1 VAIQTPGDLRRQL
14 ETEPPGPLYVLTG
27 ADEREK
33 SSLAVRMG
41 ELIEPELRAF
51 NVERFYGTDRDVVR
65 SIVDAARTLPMM
77 AARRVVVVLQAD
89 KLLNPKRRGGAD
101 GDGEE
106 SSDDLEP
113 LIDYV
118 QHLVPTTTLVFVLD
132 APDPAADPRKAHAL
146 LPLNGGARITRAL
159 AKAATIVPCGVAE
172 SGQEVA
178 AWLAARAADAGL
190 TVDRAAQR
198 LLVER
203 AGGDLVKFRTDAERV
218 LTYAAGEGHV
228 TVAHV
233 EDATAVHEVSQDDWS
248 LVRAIEQGQAAK
260 ALRELKLQ
268 LENGR
273 SPFLI
278 LGQIGHSLRTP
289 PPRGRYPAAR
299 LPRAVDAL
307 FETDIALKS
316 SAGDPRVLLE
326 RLIVRLCTP

>member
-1 VAIQTPGDLRRQL
+1 VATQTPADLRRQL
-14 ETEPPGPLYVLTG
+14 ETQPPGALYVFTG

-33 SSLAVRMG
+33 SALAVQFG
-41 ELIEPELRAF
+41 ELVEPELRAF
-51 NVERFYGTDRDVVR
+51 NVERFYGTDRDIVR
-65 SIVDAARTLPMM
+65 AVVDAARTLPMM

-89 KLLNPKRRGGAD
+89 RLLNPKRRGAAD
-101 GDGEE
+101 AGQDE
-106 SSDDLEP
+106 SADDLEP

-118 QHLVPTTTLVFVLD
+118 QHPVPTTTLVLVLD
-132 APDPAADPRKAHAL
+132 APDPGTDAKKAHAL
-146 LPLNGGARITRAL
+146 VPLNAGARITKAL
-159 AKAATIVPCGVAE
+159 ANAATIVPCGAVE

-178 AWLAARAADAGL
+178 AWLAARAAEAGL
-190 TVDRAAQR
+190 TIDRAAQR

-203 AGGDLVKFRTDAERV
+203 AAGDPVKFRTAAERV

-233 EDATAVHEVSQDDWS
+233 EEASAVHEVSQDDWS
-248 LVRAIEQGQAAK
+248 LVRAIEQGQAGK

-289 PPRGRYPAAR
+289 PPRGRYPAAQ
-299 LPRAVDAL
+299 LPRAINAL

-316 SAGDPRVLLE
+316 SGGDPRVLLE
-326 RLIVRLCTP
+326 RLIVQLCV

>member
-1 VAIQTPGDLRRQL
+1 VAIQTPTDLRRQL
-14 ETEPPGPLYVLTG
+14 ETQPPGPLYVLTG

-33 SSLAVRMG
+33 SALAVGFG

-51 NVERFYGTDRDVVR
+51 NVERFYGTDRDIVR
-65 SIVDAARTLPMM
+65 VIVDAARTLPMM
-77 AARRVVVVLQAD
+77 AERRVVVVLQAD
-89 KLLNPKRRGGAD
+89 RLLNPKRRGTTD
-101 GDGEE
+101 GEEEE
-106 SSDDLEP
+106 SSDDVEP

-118 QHLVPTTTLVFVLD
+118 QALVPTTTLVLVLD
-132 APDPAADPRKAHAL
+132 APDAGTDPKKAHAL
-146 LPLNGGARITRAL
+146 LPLNAGARITKAL
-159 AKAATIVPCGVAE
+159 AKAATIVPCGVVE
-172 SGQEVA
+172 SGHEVA
-178 AWLAARAADAGL
+178 AWLAARAAEAGL
-190 TVDRAAQR
+190 TIDRAAQR

-203 AGGDLVKFRTDAERV
+203 AAREPVKYRTDVERV

-233 EDATAVHEVSQDDWS
+233 EEATAEHEVSQDDWS
-248 LVRAIEQGQAAK
+248 LVRAIEQGQAGK

-268 LENGR
+268 LEKGR

-316 SAGDPRVLLE
+316 SAGDPQVLLE
-326 RLIVRLCTP
+326 RLVVQLCT

>member
-1 VAIQTPGDLRRQL
+1 MAIQTPADLRGQL
-14 ETEPPGPLYVLTG
+14 DTQSPGPLYVLTG
-27 ADEREK
+27 PDEREK
-33 SSLAVRMG
+33 SALAVRFG

-65 SIVDAARTLPMM
+65 AVVDAARTLPMM

-89 KLLNPKRRGGAD
+89 KVLNPKRRGAAD
-101 GDGEE
+101 AEDDE
-106 SSDDLEP
+106 SADDLEP
-113 LIDYV
+113 LIEYV
-118 QHLVPTTTLVFVLD
+118 QNVVPTTTLVLVLD
-132 APDPAADPRKAHAL
+132 APDQSTDPKRAHPL
-146 LPLNGGARITRAL
+146 VPLNAGARITKAL
-159 AKAATIVPCGVAE
+159 AKAATIVPCGAVE

-178 AWLAARAADAGL
+178 AWLAARAGEAGL
-190 TVDRAAQR
+190 AIDRDAQR
-198 LLVER
+198 LLVQR
-203 AGGDLVKFRTDAERV
+203 AGGDTVKFRTDAERV
-218 LTYAAGEGHV
+218 LTYAAGEGRV

-233 EDATAVHEVSQDDWS
+233 EEATAVHETSQDDWS

-260 ALRELKLQ
+260 ALHELKLQ

-289 PPRGRYPAAR
+289 PPRGRYPPAR

-326 RLIVRLCTP
+326 RLVVQLCT